1 MDNLNIV
8 LGQLKNNTS
17 RDPMGY
23 SNEIFKPEHAGE
35 DLKMAVLKMSNGIKR
50 QQVFPVALSQCNISS
65 LYKKKGTRKD
75 FNNYRGIFRVTNI
88 RSILDKLIYN
98 DEYANIDE
106 NLTDINVGARRNR
119 NIRENIFFI
128 NAITNNV
135 RRRNIKDTDIQIYDV
150 EKCFDKLWAK
160 ECYNDDYE
168 NNVKNDKLA
177 LLYTINKIS
186 KVGIKTSSGTTERIT
201 ITDTI
206 MQGTV
211 WGSLLCTSTIDKLG
225 KKCYNMPQNLYQ
237 YKGVHIPPL
246 GMVDDVISVT
256 TVEKV

>member
-135 RRRNIKDTDIQIYDV
+135 RRRNIKDTDIKIYDV

-225 KKCYNMPQNLYQ
+225 
-237 YKGVHIPPL
+237 
-246 GMVDDVISVT
+246 
-256 TVEKV
+256 EKS